1 MYLKQRLEI
10 RLTDKQTGTQPY
22 NQYQQMKHQFV
33 LEVIKAAFSQ
43 VNHLSAES
51 FLNTFFFFIEKVNY
65 CVCMCLTAYIPSI
78 VLVSLCLVLKPASYS
93 DVSPVR
99 TDE

>member
-10 RLTDKQTGTQPY
+10 RLTDQQTGTQPY
-22 NQYQQMKHQFV
+22 NQYQQMKYQFV
-33 LEVIKAAFSQ
+33 SEVIKAAFSQ

-51 FLNTFFFFIEKVNY
+51 FLNTFFSIEKVNY

>member
-1 MYLKQRLEI
+1 MYLKQGLEI
-10 RLTDKQTGTQPY
+10 RLTDQQTGTKPY

-51 FLNTFFFFIEKVNY
+51 FLNTFFYRESQ
-65 CVCMCLTAYIPSI
+65 L
-78 VLVSLCLVLKPASYS
+78 LCLHVPDCLHPQHC
-93 DVSPVR
+93 PC
-99 TDE
+99 

>member
-10 RLTDKQTGTQPY
+10 RLTDQQTGTQPY

-43 VNHLSAES
+43 VNHFSAES
-51 FLNTFFFFIEKVNY
+51 FLNTFFFFYRESQ
-65 CVCMCLTAYIPSI
+65 L
-78 VLVSLCLVLKPASYS
+78 LCLHVPDCLHPQHC
-93 DVSPVR
+93 PC
-99 TDE
+99 

>member
-51 FLNTFFFFIEKVNY
+51 FLNTFFFYRESQ
-65 CVCMCLTAYIPSI
+65 L
-78 VLVSLCLVLKPASYS
+78 LCLHVPDCLHPQHC
-93 DVSPVR
+93 PC
-99 TDE
+99 

>member
-10 RLTDKQTGTQPY
+10 RLTDQQTGTQPY

-43 VNHLSAES
+43 VNHFSAES
-51 FLNTFFFFIEKVNY
+51 FLNTFFFLERKSIIVSA
-65 CVCMCLTAYIPSI
+65 CAWLLTSPALSLLVCAWF
-78 VLVSLCLVLKPASYS
+78 
-93 DVSPVR
+93 
-99 TDE
+99 

>member
-1 MYLKQRLEI
+1 MYLKQGLEI
-10 RLTDKQTGTQPY
+10 RLTDQQTGTQPY

-51 FLNTFFFFIEKVNY
+51 FLNTIF
-65 CVCMCLTAYIPSI
+65 L
-78 VLVSLCLVLKPASYS
+78 
-93 DVSPVR
+93 
-99 TDE
+99 

>member
-10 RLTDKQTGTQPY
+10 RLTDQQTGTQPY
-22 NQYQQMKHQFV
+22 NQYQQMKYQFV

-51 FLNTFFFFIEKVNY
+51 FLNTFFFYRESQ
-65 CVCMCLTAYIPSI
+65 L
-78 VLVSLCLVLKPASYS
+78 LCLHVLDCLHPQHC
-93 DVSPVR
+93 PC
-99 TDE
+99 